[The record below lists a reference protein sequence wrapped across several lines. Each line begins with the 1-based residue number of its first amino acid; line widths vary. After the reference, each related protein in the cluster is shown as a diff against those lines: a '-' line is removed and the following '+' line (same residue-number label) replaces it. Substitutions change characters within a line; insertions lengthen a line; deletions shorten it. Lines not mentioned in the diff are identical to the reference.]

1 MSELE
6 NERLHLKQVLQQLDE
21 RKQFV
26 VDKLESVKR
35 MSDLDMAKTV
45 NEIYDREYFNIK
57 NIIVHH
63 TLLRLFIKTIKKR
76 QMMLCTLERLGFKI
90 NSAMKL

>member
-57 NIIVHH
+57 KHYSSPYFAKIIYKDDKEATDDVMYS
-63 TLLRLFIKTIKKR
+63 RR
-76 QMMLCTLERLGFKI
+76 SERGRT
-90 NSAMKL
+90 

>member
-45 NEIYDREYFNIK
+45 NEIYDRE
-57 NIIVHH
+57 
-63 TLLRLFIKTIKKR
+63 
-76 QMMLCTLERLGFKI
+76 
-90 NSAMKL
+90 